1 MKSSDAENLSKT
13 LRMLRALHGY
23 PQKYLAARL
32 GISQAAYSK
41 IERGCLSAQNHLH
54 GLSALYGLP
63 PETLEGKASDEV
75 VRSTVP
81 PAPYS

>member
-23 PQKYLAARL
+23 PQKFLAARL

-41 IERGCLSAQNHLH
+41 MERGCLSAQNHLD
-54 GLSALYGLP
+54 GLAAVYGLP
-63 PETLEGKASDEV
+63 PETLEGKTTDEV
-75 VRSTVP
+75 VRGTVP
-81 PAPYS
+81 QVPHS